1 MVRRIFYAFK
11 NGLPVWE
18 SKDSYS
24 LIYGT
29 PCLKEDEIIPLISDY
44 PILMYLVE
52 GHRLAIYSDTTYAQ
66 IKRKTEFVFDRIVIS
81 RLKTYRVFDSLV
93 RAGVKPEEAIVKA
106 LTFNL
111 PLEESEEKSILR
123 MLHLGNEVKKL

>member
-1 MVRRIFYAFK
+1 
-11 NGLPVWE
+11 
-18 SKDSYS
+18 
-24 LIYGT
+24 
-29 PCLKEDEIIPLISDY
+29 
-44 PILMYLVE
+44 MYLEE
-52 GHRLAIYSDTTYAQ
+52 GHRLAIYYDTTYAQ

-111 PLEESEEKSILR
+111 PLEESEEKSIFKDASFR
-123 MLHLGNEVKKL
+123 

>member
-1 MVRRIFYAFK
+1 MHKLRERQ
-11 NGLPVWE
+11 NL
-18 SKDSYS
+18 
-24 LIYGT
+24 
-29 PCLKEDEIIPLISDY
+29 
-44 PILMYLVE
+44 
-52 GHRLAIYSDTTYAQ
+52 
-66 IKRKTEFVFDRIVIS
+66 FDRIVIS

>member
-1 MVRRIFYAFK
+1 M
-11 NGLPVWE
+11 
-18 SKDSYS
+18 
-24 LIYGT
+24 
-29 PCLKEDEIIPLISDY
+29 
-44 PILMYLVE
+44 
-52 GHRLAIYSDTTYAQ
+52 
-66 IKRKTEFVFDRIVIS
+66 
-81 RLKTYRVFDSLV
+81 V